1 MNLTRST
8 RIPRGIHH
16 SYARP
21 RAVLA
26 VSALAAIF
34 SLHRAVSAFAAV
46 SILLRAVFAF
56 AAVFALLQADPLLA
70 QTASESGWFNTGR
83 TQALVLGIILTGAI
97 LLYVV
102 LASAGRPLF
111 IRKIAGLDTVEE
123 AVGRATEMG
132 KPILYVPGLN
142 DMDEVQTI
150 ASMNLLG
157 HLATI
162 IAGYDS
168 RLHVP
173 VRKSL
178 VMSVARETVQQ
189 SYLSAGRPDA
199 YQEDDIHYV
208 SDAQFAYAAAVDGII
223 VREKP
228 AACFYLGGFYAE
240 SLILAETGNSIGAI
254 QIAGTARP
262 PQLPFFVAACDYTLI
277 GEELFAASAYLSK
290 EPRMLGSLKGQ
301 DAGKGIAI
309 IFIIAGSA
317 LATLESIT
325 GSETVREVSEIV
337 LWLFR

>member
-1 MNLTRST
+1 MHLCPTT
-8 RIPRGIHH
+8 RIPRGLPQTIG
-16 SYARP
+16 
-21 RAVLA
+21 LA
-26 VSALAAIF
+26 
-34 SLHRAVSAFAAV
+34 
-46 SILLRAVFAF
+46 RAVFAI
-56 AAVFALLQADPLLA
+56 AAISTSARAVIALTAPSTWARAVFAIAALFTLLQVDPVLA
-70 QTASESGWFNTGR
+70 QAGTETGWINTDR

-111 IRKIAGLDTVEE
+111 IRKIAGLETVEE

-309 IFIIAGSA
+309 VFILAGSA
-317 LATLESIT
+317 LATLETVT
-325 GSETVREVSEIV
+325 GSESVRAFSEIV

>member
-1 MNLTRST
+1 MHLCPTT
-8 RIPRGIHH
+8 RIPRGLPQTIGLPHT
-16 SYARP
+16 
-21 RAVLA
+21 V
-26 VSALAAIF
+26 I
-34 SLHRAVSAFAAV
+34 AFAALSRLARAV
-46 SILLRAVFAF
+46 IAFAALSTLSRAVFAI
-56 AAVFALLQADPLLA
+56 AALSTLLQADPILA
-70 QTASESGWFNTGR
+70 QAGTETGWINTDR

-111 IRKIAGLDTVEE
+111 IRKIAGLETVEE

-309 IFIIAGSA
+309 VFILAGSA
-317 LATLESIT
+317 LATLETVT
-325 GSETVREVSEIV
+325 GSESVRAFSEIV

>member
-1 MNLTRST
+1 M
-8 RIPRGIHH
+8 
-16 SYARP
+16 
-21 RAVLA
+21 
-26 VSALAAIF
+26 
-34 SLHRAVSAFAAV
+34 HRAISAFAAV
-46 SILLRAVFAF
+46 TILLRAAFAF

-70 QTASESGWFNTGR
+70 QTGAESGWFNTDR

>member
-1 MNLTRST
+1 MYDDHLVVTG
-8 RIPRGIHH
+8 IPLFR
-16 SYARP
+16 
-21 RAVLA
+21 
-26 VSALAAIF
+26 
-34 SLHRAVSAFAAV
+34 
-46 SILLRAVFAF
+46 
-56 AAVFALLQADPLLA
+56 QD
-70 QTASESGWFNTGR
+70 TAETGWFDADR
-83 TQALVLGIILTGAI
+83 TQALVLGVIMTGAI
-97 LLYVV
+97 LLYVI
-102 LASAGRPLF
+102 LAASGRPLF
-111 IRKIAGLDTVEE
+111 IRKIAGLETVEE

-150 ASMNLLG
+150 ASMTCW
-157 HLATI
+157 AIWPPSSQDTI
-162 IAGYDS
+162 PGCTC
-168 RLHVP
+168 P

-189 SYLSAGRPDA
+189 SYLAAGRPDA

-223 VREKP
+223 VRERP

-301 DAGKGIAI
+301 DAGKAIAI
-309 IFIIAGSA
+309 LFIIAGSLLTTA
-317 LATLESIT
+317 ESLT
-325 GSETVREVSEIV
+325 GSEAVRDFADIV